1 MKFKSLITTTLALG
15 VIASTGANF
24 NTNEASAA
32 AKPLDKSSSTL
43 HHGHS
48 NIQIPY
54 TITVNGTSQNILSS
68 LTFNKNQNISYK
80 DIENKVKSVLYFNR
94 GISDID
100 LRLSKQAEYT
110 VHFKNGTKRVI
121 DLKSGIYT
129 ADLINTSD
137 IKAISV
143 NVDTKKQPKDKA
155 KANVQVPY
163 TITVNGT
170 SQNILSNLTFN
181 KNQNISYKDLEDK
194 VKSVLE
200 SNRGI
205 TDVDLRLSK
214 QAKYTVNFKNGTKKV
229 IDLKAGIYTANLINS
244 SDIKSININVDTKK
258 HIENKAKRNYQV
270 PYSINLNGTS
280 TNILSNLS
288 FSNKPWTNYKNLTS
302 QIKSV
307 LKHDRGISEQ
317 DLKYAKKAYYTVY
330 FKNGGKRIL
339 QLNSKN
345 YTANLVHVKDVK
357 RIEITVKTGTK
368 AKADRY
374 VPYTIAVNGTSTPIL
389 SDLKFTGDPRVGYK
403 DITKKV
409 KSVLKHDRGIGE
421 RELKYAKKA
430 TYTVHFKNGK
440 KKVINLNSKISQL
453 NLLYVQDIK
462 KIDIDVKTGSKA
474 KADSYVPYTIAVNG
488 TSTPILSKLKISN
501 KQLISY
507 KYLNDKVKS
516 VLKNERGISDLDLKF
531 AKQAKYTVYFKN
543 GKKQVVNLK
552 SDIFTPNLFSAKDI
566 LFSAKDIKKIDI
578 DVKTGSKAKA
588 DSYVPYTIAVNGTST
603 PILSKL
609 KISNKQLISYKY
621 LNDKVKSVLK
631 SERGISDLD
640 LKFAKQAK
648 YTVYFKNGKKQVV
661 NLKSD
666 IFTPNLFSAK
676 DIKKIDIDVK
686 QYTKSKKINKSNN
699 VKFPVTI
706 NKFENIVSNEFVFYN
721 ASKITINDLS
731 IKLKSA
737 IANDQGITKHDIE
750 LAERAVYKV
759 YFKNGSSKYV
769 DLKTEY
775 KDERV
780 FKATDIKKVDIELKF

>member
-129 ADLINTSD
+129 AGLINTSD

-181 KNQNISYKDLEDK
+181 KNQQISYKDLEDK

-345 YTANLVHVKDVK
+345 YTANLVHAKDVK

-368 AKADRY
+368 AKADR
-374 VPYTIAVNGTSTPIL
+374 
-389 SDLKFTGDPRVGYK
+389 
-403 DITKKV
+403 
-409 KSVLKHDRGIGE
+409 
-421 RELKYAKKA
+421 
-430 TYTVHFKNGK
+430 
-440 KKVINLNSKISQL
+440 
-453 NLLYVQDIK
+453 
-462 KIDIDVKTGSKA
+462 
-474 KADSYVPYTIAVNG
+474 YVPYTIAVNG

-516 VLKNERGISDLDLKF
+516 VLKSERGISDLDLKF

-552 SDIFTPNLFSAKDI
+552 SDIFTPN

-676 DIKKIDIDVK
+676 D
-686 QYTKSKKINKSNN
+686 
-699 VKFPVTI
+699 
-706 NKFENIVSNEFVFYN
+706 
-721 ASKITINDLS
+721 
-731 IKLKSA
+731 
-737 IANDQGITKHDIE
+737 
-750 LAERAVYKV
+750 
-759 YFKNGSSKYV
+759 
-769 DLKTEY
+769 
-775 KDERV
+775 
-780 FKATDIKKVDIELKF
+780 

>member
-181 KNQNISYKDLEDK
+181 KNQNISYKDLEGK

-229 IDLKAGIYTANLINS
+229 IDLKSGIYTANLINS

-345 YTANLVHVKDVK
+345 YTANLVHAKDVK
-357 RIEITVKTGTK
+357 RIEITVKTGSK
-368 AKADRY
+368 AKADSY

-389 SDLKFTGDPRVGYK
+389 SKLKISNKQLISYK
-403 DITKKV
+403 YLNDKV
-409 KSVLKHDRGIGE
+409 KSVLKNERGISDLD
-421 RELKYAKKA
+421 LKFAKQAK
-430 TYTVHFKNGK
+430 YTVYFKNGK
-440 KKVINLNSKISQL
+440 KQVVNLKSDIFTP
-453 NLLYVQDIK
+453 NLFSAKDIK

-566 LFSAKDIKKIDI
+566 
-578 DVKTGSKAKA
+578 
-588 DSYVPYTIAVNGTST
+588 
-603 PILSKL
+603 
-609 KISNKQLISYKY
+609 
-621 LNDKVKSVLK
+621 
-631 SERGISDLD
+631 
-640 LKFAKQAK
+640 
-648 YTVYFKNGKKQVV
+648 
-661 NLKSD
+661 
-666 IFTPNLFSAK
+666 
-676 DIKKIDIDVK
+676 KKIDIDVK
-686 QYTKSKKINKSNN
+686 QYTKSKKK
-699 VKFPVTI
+699 
-706 NKFENIVSNEFVFYN
+706 
-721 ASKITINDLS
+721 
-731 IKLKSA
+731 
-737 IANDQGITKHDIE
+737 
-750 LAERAVYKV
+750 
-759 YFKNGSSKYV
+759 
-769 DLKTEY
+769 
-775 KDERV
+775 
-780 FKATDIKKVDIELKF
+780 

>member
-181 KNQNISYKDLEDK
+181 KNQNISYKDLEGK

-229 IDLKAGIYTANLINS
+229 IDLKSGIYTANLINS

-345 YTANLVHVKDVK
+345 YTANLVHAKDVK

-368 AKADRY
+368 AKADR
-374 VPYTIAVNGTSTPIL
+374 
-389 SDLKFTGDPRVGYK
+389 
-403 DITKKV
+403 
-409 KSVLKHDRGIGE
+409 
-421 RELKYAKKA
+421 
-430 TYTVHFKNGK
+430 
-440 KKVINLNSKISQL
+440 
-453 NLLYVQDIK
+453 
-462 KIDIDVKTGSKA
+462 
-474 KADSYVPYTIAVNG
+474 YVPYTIAVNG

-516 VLKNERGISDLDLKF
+516 VLKSERDISDLDLKF

-552 SDIFTPNLFSAKDI
+552 SDIFTPN

-686 QYTKSKKINKSNN
+686 QYTKSKKNK
-699 VKFPVTI
+699 
-706 NKFENIVSNEFVFYN
+706 
-721 ASKITINDLS
+721 
-731 IKLKSA
+731 
-737 IANDQGITKHDIE
+737 
-750 LAERAVYKV
+750 
-759 YFKNGSSKYV
+759 
-769 DLKTEY
+769 
-775 KDERV
+775 
-780 FKATDIKKVDIELKF
+780 

>member
-15 VIASTGANF
+15 VLASTGANF
-24 NTNEASAA
+24 NNNEASAA
-32 AKPLDKSSSTL
+32 AKPLDKSSSSL
-43 HHGHS
+43 HHGYSKVHV
-48 NIQIPY
+48 PY
-54 TITVNGTSQNILSS
+54 AITVNGTSQNILSS

-80 DIENKVKSVLYFNR
+80 DLEDRVKSVLKSDR

-100 LRLSKQAEYT
+100 LRLSKQAKYT
-110 VHFKNGTKRVI
+110 VYFKNGTKKVI
-121 DLKSGIYT
+121 DLKAGIYT
-129 ADLINTSD
+129 ADLINTSE
-137 IKAISV
+137 IKAINI
-143 NVDTKKQPKDKA
+143 NVDTKKQVEDKKKDKA
-155 KANVQVPY
+155 NYQVPY

-229 IDLKAGIYTANLINS
+229 IDLKSGIYTANLINS

-345 YTANLVHVKDVK
+345 YTANLVHAKDVK
-357 RIEITVKTGTK
+357 RIEITVKTGT
-368 AKADRY
+368 
-374 VPYTIAVNGTSTPIL
+374 
-389 SDLKFTGDPRVGYK
+389 
-403 DITKKV
+403 
-409 KSVLKHDRGIGE
+409 
-421 RELKYAKKA
+421 
-430 TYTVHFKNGK
+430 
-440 KKVINLNSKISQL
+440 
-453 NLLYVQDIK
+453 
-462 KIDIDVKTGSKA
+462 KA

-516 VLKNERGISDLDLKF
+516 VLKI
-531 AKQAKYTVYFKN
+531 
-543 GKKQVVNLK
+543 
-552 SDIFTPNLFSAKDI
+552 
-566 LFSAKDIKKIDI
+566 
-578 DVKTGSKAKA
+578 
-588 DSYVPYTIAVNGTST
+588 
-603 PILSKL
+603 
-609 KISNKQLISYKY
+609 
-621 LNDKVKSVLK
+621 
-631 SERGISDLD
+631 ERGISDLD

-737 IANDQGITKHDIE
+737 MANDQGITKHDIG

>member
-15 VIASTGANF
+15 VLASTGANF

-48 NIQIPY
+48 KIQVPY

-68 LTFNKNQNISYK
+68 LTFNKNQQISYK
-80 DIENKVKSVLYFNR
+80 DLENKVKSVLYFNR

-110 VHFKNGTKRVI
+110 VHFKNGTKKVV

-170 SQNILSNLTFN
+170 SQNILSSLTFN
-181 KNQNISYKDLEDK
+181 KNQNVSYKDLEDK

-214 QAKYTVNFKNGTKKV
+214 QAKFTVNFKNGTKKV

-330 FKNGGKRIL
+330 FKNGGKRVVHF
-339 QLNSKN
+339 NSKT
-345 YTANLVHVKDVK
+345 YSANLVHAKDVK
-357 RIEITVKTGTK
+357 KIEVTVKTASK
-368 AKADRY
+368 AKAERY
-374 VPYTIAVNGTSTPIL
+374 VPYSIAVNGTSTPNL

-488 TSTPILSKLKISN
+488 TSTHILSKLKISN
-501 KQLISY
+501 KQLIGY
-507 KYLNDKVKS
+507 QDLNEKVKS
-516 VLKNERGISDLDLKF
+516 VLKHDRGINDIELKF
-531 AKQAKYTVYFKN
+531 AKQAKYTIHLKN
-543 GKKQVVNLK
+543 GKTQVVDLK
-552 SDIFTPNLFSAKDI
+552 SDIFT
-566 LFSAKDIKKIDI
+566 
-578 DVKTGSKAKA
+578 
-588 DSYVPYTIAVNGTST
+588 
-603 PILSKL
+603 
-609 KISNKQLISYKY
+609 
-621 LNDKVKSVLK
+621 
-631 SERGISDLD
+631 R
-640 LKFAKQAK
+640 
-648 YTVYFKNGKKQVV
+648 
-661 NLKSD
+661 
-666 IFTPNLFSAK
+666 NLFSAK

-686 QYTKSKKINKSNN
+686 QHTKSKK
-699 VKFPVTI
+699 
-706 NKFENIVSNEFVFYN
+706 
-721 ASKITINDLS
+721 
-731 IKLKSA
+731 
-737 IANDQGITKHDIE
+737 
-750 LAERAVYKV
+750 
-759 YFKNGSSKYV
+759 
-769 DLKTEY
+769 
-775 KDERV
+775 
-780 FKATDIKKVDIELKF
+780 

>member
-15 VIASTGANF
+15 VLASTGANF
-24 NTNEASAA
+24 NNNEASAA
-32 AKPLDKSSSTL
+32 AKPLDKSSSSL
-43 HHGHS
+43 HHGYSKVHV
-48 NIQIPY
+48 PY
-54 TITVNGTSQNILSS
+54 AITVNGTSQNILSS

-80 DIENKVKSVLYFNR
+80 DLEDRVKSVLKSDR

-100 LRLSKQAEYT
+100 LRLSKQAKYT
-110 VHFKNGTKRVI
+110 VYFKNGTKKVI
-121 DLKSGIYT
+121 DLKAGIYT
-129 ADLINTSD
+129 ADLINTSE
-137 IKAISV
+137 IKAINI
-143 NVDTKKQPKDKA
+143 NVDTKKQVEDKKKDKA
-155 KANVQVPY
+155 NYQVPY

-214 QAKYTVNFKNGTKKV
+214 QAKYTANFKNGTKKV
-229 IDLKAGIYTANLINS
+229 IDLKSGIYTANLINS

-345 YTANLVHVKDVK
+345 YTANLVHAKDVK

-403 DITKKV
+403 DISKKV

-430 TYTVHFKNGK
+430 TYTVHFKNGT
-440 KKVINLNSKISQL
+440 KKVININSNISQL

-462 KIDIDVKTGSKA
+462 KIDIDVKTG
-474 KADSYVPYTIAVNG
+474 T
-488 TSTPILSKLKISN
+488 
-501 KQLISY
+501 
-507 KYLNDKVKS
+507 
-516 VLKNERGISDLDLKF
+516 
-531 AKQAKYTVYFKN
+531 
-543 GKKQVVNLK
+543 
-552 SDIFTPNLFSAKDI
+552 
-566 LFSAKDIKKIDI
+566 
-578 DVKTGSKAKA
+578 KAKA

-686 QYTKSKKINKSNN
+686 QYTKSKKNK
-699 VKFPVTI
+699 
-706 NKFENIVSNEFVFYN
+706 
-721 ASKITINDLS
+721 
-731 IKLKSA
+731 
-737 IANDQGITKHDIE
+737 
-750 LAERAVYKV
+750 
-759 YFKNGSSKYV
+759 
-769 DLKTEY
+769 
-775 KDERV
+775 
-780 FKATDIKKVDIELKF
+780 

>member
-32 AKPLDKSSSTL
+32 VKPLDKSSSTL

-181 KNQNISYKDLEDK
+181 KNQQISYKDLEDK

-345 YTANLVHVKDVK
+345 YTANLVHAKDVK

-368 AKADRY
+368 AKADR
-374 VPYTIAVNGTSTPIL
+374 
-389 SDLKFTGDPRVGYK
+389 
-403 DITKKV
+403 
-409 KSVLKHDRGIGE
+409 
-421 RELKYAKKA
+421 
-430 TYTVHFKNGK
+430 
-440 KKVINLNSKISQL
+440 
-453 NLLYVQDIK
+453 
-462 KIDIDVKTGSKA
+462 
-474 KADSYVPYTIAVNG
+474 YVPYTIAVNG

-516 VLKNERGISDLDLKF
+516 VLKSERGISDLDLKF

-552 SDIFTPNLFSAKDI
+552 SDIFTPN

-666 IFTPNLFSAK
+666 IFTPNLFSTK

-686 QYTKSKKINKSNN
+686 QYTKSKKK
-699 VKFPVTI
+699 
-706 NKFENIVSNEFVFYN
+706 
-721 ASKITINDLS
+721 
-731 IKLKSA
+731 
-737 IANDQGITKHDIE
+737 
-750 LAERAVYKV
+750 
-759 YFKNGSSKYV
+759 
-769 DLKTEY
+769 
-775 KDERV
+775 
-780 FKATDIKKVDIELKF
+780 

>member
-181 KNQNISYKDLEDK
+181 KNQNISYKDLEGK

-229 IDLKAGIYTANLINS
+229 IDLKSGIYTANLINS

-345 YTANLVHVKDVK
+345 YTANLVHAKDVK

-368 AKADRY
+368 AKADR
-374 VPYTIAVNGTSTPIL
+374 
-389 SDLKFTGDPRVGYK
+389 
-403 DITKKV
+403 
-409 KSVLKHDRGIGE
+409 
-421 RELKYAKKA
+421 
-430 TYTVHFKNGK
+430 
-440 KKVINLNSKISQL
+440 
-453 NLLYVQDIK
+453 
-462 KIDIDVKTGSKA
+462 
-474 KADSYVPYTIAVNG
+474 YVPYTIAVNG

-516 VLKNERGISDLDLKF
+516 VLKSERDISDLDLKF

-566 LFSAKDIKKIDI
+566 KKIVI

-686 QYTKSKKINKSNN
+686 QYTKSKKNK
-699 VKFPVTI
+699 
-706 NKFENIVSNEFVFYN
+706 
-721 ASKITINDLS
+721 
-731 IKLKSA
+731 
-737 IANDQGITKHDIE
+737 
-750 LAERAVYKV
+750 
-759 YFKNGSSKYV
+759 
-769 DLKTEY
+769 
-775 KDERV
+775 
-780 FKATDIKKVDIELKF
+780 

>member
-15 VIASTGANF
+15 VLASTGANF
-24 NTNEASAA
+24 NNNEASAA
-32 AKPLDKSSSTL
+32 AKPLDKSSSSL
-43 HHGHS
+43 HHGYSKVHV
-48 NIQIPY
+48 PY
-54 TITVNGTSQNILSS
+54 AITVNGTSQNILSS

-80 DIENKVKSVLYFNR
+80 DLEDRVKSVLKSDR

-100 LRLSKQAEYT
+100 LRLSKQAKYT
-110 VHFKNGTKRVI
+110 VYFKNGTKKVI
-121 DLKSGIYT
+121 DLKAGIYT
-129 ADLINTSD
+129 ADLINTSE
-137 IKAISV
+137 IKAINI
-143 NVDTKKQPKDKA
+143 NVDTKKQVEDKKKDKA
-155 KANVQVPY
+155 NYQVPY

-229 IDLKAGIYTANLINS
+229 IDLKSGIYTANLINS

-258 HIENKAKRNYQV
+258 HIENKSKRNYQV

-345 YTANLVHVKDVK
+345 YTANLVHAKDVK

-403 DITKKV
+403 DISKKV

-430 TYTVHFKNGK
+430 TYTVHFKNGT
-440 KKVINLNSKISQL
+440 KKVININSNISQL

-462 KIDIDVKTGSKA
+462 KIDIDVKTG
-474 KADSYVPYTIAVNG
+474 T
-488 TSTPILSKLKISN
+488 
-501 KQLISY
+501 
-507 KYLNDKVKS
+507 
-516 VLKNERGISDLDLKF
+516 
-531 AKQAKYTVYFKN
+531 
-543 GKKQVVNLK
+543 
-552 SDIFTPNLFSAKDI
+552 
-566 LFSAKDIKKIDI
+566 
-578 DVKTGSKAKA
+578 KAKA

-686 QYTKSKKINKSNN
+686 QYTKSKKNK
-699 VKFPVTI
+699 
-706 NKFENIVSNEFVFYN
+706 
-721 ASKITINDLS
+721 
-731 IKLKSA
+731 
-737 IANDQGITKHDIE
+737 
-750 LAERAVYKV
+750 
-759 YFKNGSSKYV
+759 
-769 DLKTEY
+769 
-775 KDERV
+775 
-780 FKATDIKKVDIELKF
+780 

>member
-15 VIASTGANF
+15 VLASTGANF
-24 NTNEASAA
+24 NNNEASAA
-32 AKPLDKSSSTL
+32 AKPLDKSSSSL
-43 HHGHS
+43 HHGYSKVHV
-48 NIQIPY
+48 PY
-54 TITVNGTSQNILSS
+54 AITVNGTSQNILSS

-80 DIENKVKSVLYFNR
+80 DLEDRVKSVLKSDR

-100 LRLSKQAEYT
+100 LRLSKQAKYT
-110 VHFKNGTKRVI
+110 VYFKNGTKKVI
-121 DLKSGIYT
+121 DLKAGIYT
-129 ADLINTSD
+129 ADLINTSE
-137 IKAISV
+137 IKAINI
-143 NVDTKKQPKDKA
+143 NVDTKKQVEDKDKA
-155 KANVQVPY
+155 NYQVPY

-229 IDLKAGIYTANLINS
+229 IDLKSGIYTANLINS

-345 YTANLVHVKDVK
+345 YTANLVHAKDVK

-403 DITKKV
+403 DISKKV

-430 TYTVHFKNGK
+430 TYTVHFKNGT
-440 KKVINLNSKISQL
+440 KKVININSNISQL

-462 KIDIDVKTGSKA
+462 KIDIDVKTGTKA

-516 VLKNERGISDLDLKF
+516 VLKSERGISDLDLKF

-566 LFSAKDIKKIDI
+566 KKIDI
-578 DVKTGSKAKA
+578 DVKTGTKAKA

-686 QYTKSKKINKSNN
+686 QYTKSKKNK
-699 VKFPVTI
+699 
-706 NKFENIVSNEFVFYN
+706 
-721 ASKITINDLS
+721 
-731 IKLKSA
+731 
-737 IANDQGITKHDIE
+737 
-750 LAERAVYKV
+750 
-759 YFKNGSSKYV
+759 
-769 DLKTEY
+769 
-775 KDERV
+775 
-780 FKATDIKKVDIELKF
+780 

>member
-181 KNQNISYKDLEDK
+181 KNQNISYKDLEGK

-229 IDLKAGIYTANLINS
+229 IDLKSGIYTANLINS

-345 YTANLVHVKDVK
+345 YTANLVHAKDVK

-368 AKADRY
+368 AKADR
-374 VPYTIAVNGTSTPIL
+374 
-389 SDLKFTGDPRVGYK
+389 
-403 DITKKV
+403 
-409 KSVLKHDRGIGE
+409 
-421 RELKYAKKA
+421 
-430 TYTVHFKNGK
+430 
-440 KKVINLNSKISQL
+440 
-453 NLLYVQDIK
+453 
-462 KIDIDVKTGSKA
+462 
-474 KADSYVPYTIAVNG
+474 
-488 TSTPILSKLKISN
+488 
-501 KQLISY
+501 
-507 KYLNDKVKS
+507 
-516 VLKNERGISDLDLKF
+516 
-531 AKQAKYTVYFKN
+531 
-543 GKKQVVNLK
+543 
-552 SDIFTPNLFSAKDI
+552 
-566 LFSAKDIKKIDI
+566 
-578 DVKTGSKAKA
+578 
-588 DSYVPYTIAVNGTST
+588 YVPYTIAVNGTST

-686 QYTKSKKINKSNN
+686 TGSKAKADSYVPYTIAVNGTSTPILSKLKISNKQLISYKYLNDKVKSVLKSERGISDLDLKFAKQAKYTVYFKNGKKQVMNLKSDIFTPNLFSAKDIKKIDIDVKQYTKSKKNK
-699 VKFPVTI
+699 
-706 NKFENIVSNEFVFYN
+706 
-721 ASKITINDLS
+721 
-731 IKLKSA
+731 
-737 IANDQGITKHDIE
+737 
-750 LAERAVYKV
+750 
-759 YFKNGSSKYV
+759 
-769 DLKTEY
+769 
-775 KDERV
+775 
-780 FKATDIKKVDIELKF
+780 

>member
-181 KNQNISYKDLEDK
+181 KNQNISYKDLEGK

-229 IDLKAGIYTANLINS
+229 IDLKSGIYTANLINS

-339 QLNSKN
+339 QLKSKN
-345 YTANLVHVKDVK
+345 YTANLVHAKDVK

-368 AKADRY
+368 AKADR
-374 VPYTIAVNGTSTPIL
+374 
-389 SDLKFTGDPRVGYK
+389 
-403 DITKKV
+403 
-409 KSVLKHDRGIGE
+409 
-421 RELKYAKKA
+421 
-430 TYTVHFKNGK
+430 
-440 KKVINLNSKISQL
+440 
-453 NLLYVQDIK
+453 
-462 KIDIDVKTGSKA
+462 
-474 KADSYVPYTIAVNG
+474 YVPYTIAVNG

-516 VLKNERGISDLDLKF
+516 VLKSERGISDLDLKF

-552 SDIFTPNLFSAKDI
+552 SDIFTPN

-686 QYTKSKKINKSNN
+686 QYTKSKKK
-699 VKFPVTI
+699 
-706 NKFENIVSNEFVFYN
+706 
-721 ASKITINDLS
+721 
-731 IKLKSA
+731 
-737 IANDQGITKHDIE
+737 
-750 LAERAVYKV
+750 
-759 YFKNGSSKYV
+759 
-769 DLKTEY
+769 
-775 KDERV
+775 
-780 FKATDIKKVDIELKF
+780 

>member
-15 VIASTGANF
+15 VLASTGANF
-24 NTNEASAA
+24 NNNEASAA
-32 AKPLDKSSSTL
+32 AKPLDKSSSSL
-43 HHGHS
+43 HHGYSKVHV
-48 NIQIPY
+48 PY
-54 TITVNGTSQNILSS
+54 AITVNGTSQNILSS

-80 DIENKVKSVLYFNR
+80 DLEDRVKSVLKSDR

-100 LRLSKQAEYT
+100 LRLSKQAKYT
-110 VHFKNGTKRVI
+110 VYFKNGTKKVI
-121 DLKSGIYT
+121 DLKAGIYT
-129 ADLINTSD
+129 ADLINTSE
-137 IKAISV
+137 IKAINI
-143 NVDTKKQPKDKA
+143 NVDTKKQVEDKKKDKA
-155 KANVQVPY
+155 NYQVPY

-229 IDLKAGIYTANLINS
+229 IDLKSGIYTANLINS

-345 YTANLVHVKDVK
+345 YTANLVHAKDVK

-403 DITKKV
+403 DISKKV

-430 TYTVHFKNGK
+430 TYTVHFKNGT
-440 KKVINLNSKISQL
+440 KKVININSNISQL

-462 KIDIDVKTGSKA
+462 KIDIDVKTG
-474 KADSYVPYTIAVNG
+474 T
-488 TSTPILSKLKISN
+488 
-501 KQLISY
+501 
-507 KYLNDKVKS
+507 
-516 VLKNERGISDLDLKF
+516 
-531 AKQAKYTVYFKN
+531 
-543 GKKQVVNLK
+543 
-552 SDIFTPNLFSAKDI
+552 
-566 LFSAKDIKKIDI
+566 
-578 DVKTGSKAKA
+578 KAKA

-737 IANDQGITKHDIE
+737 MANDQGITKHDIG

-769 DLKTEY
+769 DLKT
-775 KDERV
+775 
-780 FKATDIKKVDIELKF
+780 

>member
-15 VIASTGANF
+15 VLASTGANF
-24 NTNEASAA
+24 NNNEASAA
-32 AKPLDKSSSTL
+32 AKPLDKSSSSL
-43 HHGHS
+43 HHGYSKVHV
-48 NIQIPY
+48 PY
-54 TITVNGTSQNILSS
+54 AITVNGTSQNILSS

-80 DIENKVKSVLYFNR
+80 DLEDRVKSVLKSDR

-100 LRLSKQAEYT
+100 LRLSKQAKYT
-110 VHFKNGTKRVI
+110 VYFKNGTKKVI
-121 DLKSGIYT
+121 DLKAGIYT
-129 ADLINTSD
+129 ADLINTSE
-137 IKAISV
+137 IKAINI
-143 NVDTKKQPKDKA
+143 NVDTKKQVEDKKKDKA
-155 KANVQVPY
+155 NSQVPY

-229 IDLKAGIYTANLINS
+229 IDLKSGIYTANLINS

-345 YTANLVHVKDVK
+345 YTANLVHAKDVK

-403 DITKKV
+403 DISKKV

-430 TYTVHFKNGK
+430 TYTVHFKNGT
-440 KKVINLNSKISQL
+440 KKVININSNISQL

-462 KIDIDVKTGSKA
+462 KIDIDVKTG
-474 KADSYVPYTIAVNG
+474 T
-488 TSTPILSKLKISN
+488 
-501 KQLISY
+501 
-507 KYLNDKVKS
+507 
-516 VLKNERGISDLDLKF
+516 
-531 AKQAKYTVYFKN
+531 
-543 GKKQVVNLK
+543 
-552 SDIFTPNLFSAKDI
+552 
-566 LFSAKDIKKIDI
+566 
-578 DVKTGSKAKA
+578 KAKA

-686 QYTKSKKINKSNN
+686 QYTKSKKNK
-699 VKFPVTI
+699 
-706 NKFENIVSNEFVFYN
+706 
-721 ASKITINDLS
+721 
-731 IKLKSA
+731 
-737 IANDQGITKHDIE
+737 
-750 LAERAVYKV
+750 
-759 YFKNGSSKYV
+759 
-769 DLKTEY
+769 
-775 KDERV
+775 
-780 FKATDIKKVDIELKF
+780 

>member
-15 VIASTGANF
+15 VLASTGANF

-48 NIQIPY
+48 KIQVPY

-68 LTFNKNQNISYK
+68 LTFNKNQQISYK
-80 DIENKVKSVLYFNR
+80 DLENKVKSVLYFNR

-110 VHFKNGTKRVI
+110 VHFKNGTKKVV

-170 SQNILSNLTFN
+170 SQNILSSLTFN
-181 KNQNISYKDLEDK
+181 KNQNVSYKDLEDK

-214 QAKYTVNFKNGTKKV
+214 QAKFTVNFKNGTKKV

-330 FKNGGKRIL
+330 FKNGGKRVVHF
-339 QLNSKN
+339 NSKT
-345 YTANLVHVKDVK
+345 YSANLVHAKDVK
-357 RIEITVKTGTK
+357 KIEVT
-368 AKADRY
+368 
-374 VPYTIAVNGTSTPIL
+374 
-389 SDLKFTGDPRVGYK
+389 
-403 DITKKV
+403 
-409 KSVLKHDRGIGE
+409 
-421 RELKYAKKA
+421 
-430 TYTVHFKNGK
+430 
-440 KKVINLNSKISQL
+440 
-453 NLLYVQDIK
+453 
-462 KIDIDVKTGSKA
+462 VKTGSKA

-488 TSTPILSKLKISN
+488 TSTHILSKLKISN
-501 KQLISY
+501 KQLIGY
-507 KYLNDKVKS
+507 QDLNEKVKS
-516 VLKNERGISDLDLKF
+516 VLKHDRGINDIELKF
-531 AKQAKYTVYFKN
+531 AKQAKYTIHFKN
-543 GKKQVVNLK
+543 GKTQVVDLK
-552 SDIFTPNLFSAKDI
+552 SDIFT
-566 LFSAKDIKKIDI
+566 
-578 DVKTGSKAKA
+578 
-588 DSYVPYTIAVNGTST
+588 
-603 PILSKL
+603 
-609 KISNKQLISYKY
+609 
-621 LNDKVKSVLK
+621 
-631 SERGISDLD
+631 R
-640 LKFAKQAK
+640 
-648 YTVYFKNGKKQVV
+648 
-661 NLKSD
+661 
-666 IFTPNLFSAK
+666 NLFSAK

-686 QYTKSKKINKSNN
+686 QHTKSKKINKSNN

-731 IKLKSA
+731 TKLKSA
-737 IANDQGITKHDIE
+737 MANDQGITKHDIG

-775 KDERV
+775 KDRKV

>member
-15 VIASTGANF
+15 VLASTGANF
-24 NTNEASAA
+24 NNNEASAA
-32 AKPLDKSSSTL
+32 AKPLDKSSSSL
-43 HHGHS
+43 HHGYSKVHV
-48 NIQIPY
+48 PY
-54 TITVNGTSQNILSS
+54 AITVNGTSQNILSS

-80 DIENKVKSVLYFNR
+80 DLEDRVKSVLKSDR

-100 LRLSKQAEYT
+100 LRLSKQAKYT
-110 VHFKNGTKRVI
+110 VYFKNGTKKVI
-121 DLKSGIYT
+121 DLKAGIYT
-129 ADLINTSD
+129 ADLINTSE
-137 IKAISV
+137 IKAINI
-143 NVDTKKQPKDKA
+143 NVDTKKQVEDKKKDKA
-155 KANVQVPY
+155 NYQVPY

-229 IDLKAGIYTANLINS
+229 IDLKSGIYTANLINS
-244 SDIKSININVDTKK
+244 SDIESININVDTKK

-345 YTANLVHVKDVK
+345 YTANLVHAKDVK

-374 VPYTIAVNGTSTPIL
+374 VAYTIAVNGTSTPIL

-403 DITKKV
+403 DISKKV

-430 TYTVHFKNGK
+430 TYTVHFKNGT
-440 KKVINLNSKISQL
+440 KKVININSNISQL

-462 KIDIDVKTGSKA
+462 KIDIDVKTG
-474 KADSYVPYTIAVNG
+474 T
-488 TSTPILSKLKISN
+488 
-501 KQLISY
+501 
-507 KYLNDKVKS
+507 
-516 VLKNERGISDLDLKF
+516 
-531 AKQAKYTVYFKN
+531 
-543 GKKQVVNLK
+543 
-552 SDIFTPNLFSAKDI
+552 
-566 LFSAKDIKKIDI
+566 
-578 DVKTGSKAKA
+578 KAKA

-737 IANDQGITKHDIE
+737 MANDQGITKHDIG

>member
-15 VIASTGANF
+15 VLASTGANF
-24 NTNEASAA
+24 NNNEASAA
-32 AKPLDKSSSTL
+32 AKPLDKSSSSL
-43 HHGHS
+43 HHGYSKVHVS
-48 NIQIPY
+48 Y
-54 TITVNGTSQNILSS
+54 AITVNGTSQNILSS

-80 DIENKVKSVLYFNR
+80 DLEDRVKSVLKSDR

-100 LRLSKQAEYT
+100 LRLSKQAKYT
-110 VHFKNGTKRVI
+110 VYFKNGTKKVI
-121 DLKSGIYT
+121 DLKAGIYT
-129 ADLINTSD
+129 ADLINTSE
-137 IKAISV
+137 IKAINI
-143 NVDTKKQPKDKA
+143 NVDTKKQVEDKKKDKA
-155 KANVQVPY
+155 NYQVPY

-229 IDLKAGIYTANLINS
+229 IDLKSGIYTANLINS

-345 YTANLVHVKDVK
+345 YTANLVHAKDVK

-403 DITKKV
+403 DISKKV

-430 TYTVHFKNGK
+430 TYTVHFKNGT
-440 KKVINLNSKISQL
+440 KKVININSNISQL

-462 KIDIDVKTGSKA
+462 KIDIDVKTG
-474 KADSYVPYTIAVNG
+474 T
-488 TSTPILSKLKISN
+488 
-501 KQLISY
+501 
-507 KYLNDKVKS
+507 
-516 VLKNERGISDLDLKF
+516 
-531 AKQAKYTVYFKN
+531 
-543 GKKQVVNLK
+543 
-552 SDIFTPNLFSAKDI
+552 
-566 LFSAKDIKKIDI
+566 
-578 DVKTGSKAKA
+578 KAKA

-686 QYTKSKKINKSNN
+686 QYTKSKKNK
-699 VKFPVTI
+699 
-706 NKFENIVSNEFVFYN
+706 
-721 ASKITINDLS
+721 
-731 IKLKSA
+731 
-737 IANDQGITKHDIE
+737 
-750 LAERAVYKV
+750 
-759 YFKNGSSKYV
+759 
-769 DLKTEY
+769 
-775 KDERV
+775 
-780 FKATDIKKVDIELKF
+780 

>member
-15 VIASTGANF
+15 VLASTGANF
-24 NTNEASAA
+24 NNNEASAA
-32 AKPLDKSSSTL
+32 AKPLDKSSSSL
-43 HHGHS
+43 HHGYSKVHV
-48 NIQIPY
+48 PY
-54 TITVNGTSQNILSS
+54 AITVNGTSQNILSS

-80 DIENKVKSVLYFNR
+80 DLEDRVKSVLKSDR

-100 LRLSKQAEYT
+100 LRLSKQAKYT
-110 VHFKNGTKRVI
+110 VYFKNGTKKVI
-121 DLKSGIYT
+121 DLKAGIYT
-129 ADLINTSD
+129 ADLINTSE
-137 IKAISV
+137 IKAINI
-143 NVDTKKQPKDKA
+143 NVDTKKQVEDKKKDKA
-155 KANVQVPY
+155 NYQVPY

-229 IDLKAGIYTANLINS
+229 IDLKSGIYTANLINS

-339 QLNSKN
+339 QLNSKK
-345 YTANLVHVKDVK
+345 YTANLVHAKDVK

-403 DITKKV
+403 DISKKV

-430 TYTVHFKNGK
+430 TYTVHFKNGT
-440 KKVINLNSKISQL
+440 KKVININSNISQL

-462 KIDIDVKTGSKA
+462 KIDIDVKTG
-474 KADSYVPYTIAVNG
+474 T
-488 TSTPILSKLKISN
+488 
-501 KQLISY
+501 
-507 KYLNDKVKS
+507 
-516 VLKNERGISDLDLKF
+516 
-531 AKQAKYTVYFKN
+531 
-543 GKKQVVNLK
+543 
-552 SDIFTPNLFSAKDI
+552 
-566 LFSAKDIKKIDI
+566 
-578 DVKTGSKAKA
+578 KAKA

-686 QYTKSKKINKSNN
+686 QYTKSKKNK
-699 VKFPVTI
+699 
-706 NKFENIVSNEFVFYN
+706 
-721 ASKITINDLS
+721 
-731 IKLKSA
+731 
-737 IANDQGITKHDIE
+737 
-750 LAERAVYKV
+750 
-759 YFKNGSSKYV
+759 
-769 DLKTEY
+769 
-775 KDERV
+775 
-780 FKATDIKKVDIELKF
+780 

>member
-181 KNQNISYKDLEDK
+181 KNQNISYKDLEGK

-229 IDLKAGIYTANLINS
+229 IDLKSGIYTANLINS

-345 YTANLVHVKDVK
+345 YTANLVHAKDVK
-357 RIEITVKTGTK
+357 RIEINVKTGTK
-368 AKADRY
+368 AKADR
-374 VPYTIAVNGTSTPIL
+374 
-389 SDLKFTGDPRVGYK
+389 
-403 DITKKV
+403 
-409 KSVLKHDRGIGE
+409 
-421 RELKYAKKA
+421 
-430 TYTVHFKNGK
+430 
-440 KKVINLNSKISQL
+440 
-453 NLLYVQDIK
+453 
-462 KIDIDVKTGSKA
+462 
-474 KADSYVPYTIAVNG
+474 YVPYTIAVNG

-516 VLKNERGISDLDLKF
+516 VLKSERDISDLDLKF

-552 SDIFTPNLFSAKDI
+552 SDIFTPN

-631 SERGISDLD
+631 SERDISDLD

-686 QYTKSKKINKSNN
+686 QYTKSKKNK
-699 VKFPVTI
+699 
-706 NKFENIVSNEFVFYN
+706 
-721 ASKITINDLS
+721 
-731 IKLKSA
+731 
-737 IANDQGITKHDIE
+737 
-750 LAERAVYKV
+750 
-759 YFKNGSSKYV
+759 
-769 DLKTEY
+769 
-775 KDERV
+775 
-780 FKATDIKKVDIELKF
+780 

>member
-48 NIQIPY
+48 KIQIPY

-181 KNQNISYKDLEDK
+181 KNQNISYKDLEGK

-229 IDLKAGIYTANLINS
+229 IDLKSGIYTANLINS

-345 YTANLVHVKDVK
+345 YTANLVHAKDVK

-368 AKADRY
+368 AKADR
-374 VPYTIAVNGTSTPIL
+374 
-389 SDLKFTGDPRVGYK
+389 
-403 DITKKV
+403 
-409 KSVLKHDRGIGE
+409 
-421 RELKYAKKA
+421 
-430 TYTVHFKNGK
+430 
-440 KKVINLNSKISQL
+440 
-453 NLLYVQDIK
+453 
-462 KIDIDVKTGSKA
+462 
-474 KADSYVPYTIAVNG
+474 YVPYTIAVNG

-516 VLKNERGISDLDLKF
+516 VLKSERGISDLDLKF

-552 SDIFTPNLFSAKDI
+552 PDIFTPN

-686 QYTKSKKINKSNN
+686 QYTKSKKK
-699 VKFPVTI
+699 
-706 NKFENIVSNEFVFYN
+706 
-721 ASKITINDLS
+721 
-731 IKLKSA
+731 
-737 IANDQGITKHDIE
+737 
-750 LAERAVYKV
+750 
-759 YFKNGSSKYV
+759 
-769 DLKTEY
+769 
-775 KDERV
+775 
-780 FKATDIKKVDIELKF
+780 

>member
-15 VIASTGANF
+15 VLASTGANF
-24 NTNEASAA
+24 NNNEASAA
-32 AKPLDKSSSTL
+32 AKPLDKSSSSL
-43 HHGHS
+43 HHGYSKVHV
-48 NIQIPY
+48 PY
-54 TITVNGTSQNILSS
+54 AITVNGTSQNILSS

-80 DIENKVKSVLYFNR
+80 DLEDRVKSVLKSDR

-100 LRLSKQAEYT
+100 LRLSKQAKYT
-110 VHFKNGTKRVI
+110 VYFKNGTKKVI
-121 DLKSGIYT
+121 DLKAGIYT
-129 ADLINTSD
+129 ADLINTSE
-137 IKAISV
+137 IKAINI
-143 NVDTKKQPKDKA
+143 NVDTKKQVEDKKKDKA
-155 KANVQVPY
+155 NYQVPY

-229 IDLKAGIYTANLINS
+229 IDLKSGIYTANLINS

-345 YTANLVHVKDVK
+345 YTANLVHAKDVK

-403 DITKKV
+403 DISKKV

-430 TYTVHFKNGK
+430 TYTVHFKNGT
-440 KKVINLNSKISQL
+440 KKVININSNISQL

-462 KIDIDVKTGSKA
+462 KIDIDVKTG
-474 KADSYVPYTIAVNG
+474 T
-488 TSTPILSKLKISN
+488 
-501 KQLISY
+501 
-507 KYLNDKVKS
+507 
-516 VLKNERGISDLDLKF
+516 
-531 AKQAKYTVYFKN
+531 
-543 GKKQVVNLK
+543 
-552 SDIFTPNLFSAKDI
+552 
-566 LFSAKDIKKIDI
+566 
-578 DVKTGSKAKA
+578 KAKA

-686 QYTKSKKINKSNN
+686 QYTKSKKNK
-699 VKFPVTI
+699 
-706 NKFENIVSNEFVFYN
+706 
-721 ASKITINDLS
+721 
-731 IKLKSA
+731 
-737 IANDQGITKHDIE
+737 
-750 LAERAVYKV
+750 
-759 YFKNGSSKYV
+759 
-769 DLKTEY
+769 
-775 KDERV
+775 
-780 FKATDIKKVDIELKF
+780 

>member
-48 NIQIPY
+48 KIQIPY

-129 ADLINTSD
+129 ADIINTSD

-181 KNQNISYKDLEDK
+181 KNQNISYKDLEGK

-229 IDLKAGIYTANLINS
+229 IDLKSGIYTANLINS

-345 YTANLVHVKDVK
+345 YTANLVHAKDVK

-368 AKADRY
+368 AKADR
-374 VPYTIAVNGTSTPIL
+374 
-389 SDLKFTGDPRVGYK
+389 
-403 DITKKV
+403 
-409 KSVLKHDRGIGE
+409 
-421 RELKYAKKA
+421 
-430 TYTVHFKNGK
+430 
-440 KKVINLNSKISQL
+440 
-453 NLLYVQDIK
+453 
-462 KIDIDVKTGSKA
+462 
-474 KADSYVPYTIAVNG
+474 YVPYTIAVNG

-516 VLKNERGISDLDLKF
+516 VLKSERGISDLDLKF

-552 SDIFTPNLFSAKDI
+552 SDIFTPN

-686 QYTKSKKINKSNN
+686 QYTKSKKK
-699 VKFPVTI
+699 
-706 NKFENIVSNEFVFYN
+706 
-721 ASKITINDLS
+721 
-731 IKLKSA
+731 
-737 IANDQGITKHDIE
+737 
-750 LAERAVYKV
+750 
-759 YFKNGSSKYV
+759 
-769 DLKTEY
+769 
-775 KDERV
+775 
-780 FKATDIKKVDIELKF
+780 

>member
-15 VIASTGANF
+15 VLASTGANF
-24 NTNEASAA
+24 NNNEASAA
-32 AKPLDKSSSTL
+32 AKPLDKSSSSL
-43 HHGHS
+43 HHGYSKVHV
-48 NIQIPY
+48 PY
-54 TITVNGTSQNILSS
+54 AITVNGTSQNILSS

-80 DIENKVKSVLYFNR
+80 DLEDRVKSVLKSDR

-100 LRLSKQAEYT
+100 LRLSKQAKYT
-110 VHFKNGTKRVI
+110 VYFKNGTKKVI
-121 DLKSGIYT
+121 DLKAGIYT
-129 ADLINTSD
+129 ADLINTSE
-137 IKAISV
+137 IKAINI
-143 NVDTKKQPKDKA
+143 NVDTKKQVEDKKKDKA
-155 KANVQVPY
+155 NYQVPY

-214 QAKYTVNFKNGTKKV
+214 REKYTVNFKNGTKKV
-229 IDLKAGIYTANLINS
+229 IDLKSGIYTANLINS

-345 YTANLVHVKDVK
+345 YTANLVHAKDVK

-403 DITKKV
+403 DISKKV

-430 TYTVHFKNGK
+430 TYTVHFKNGT
-440 KKVINLNSKISQL
+440 KKVININSNISQL

-462 KIDIDVKTGSKA
+462 KIDIDVKTG
-474 KADSYVPYTIAVNG
+474 T
-488 TSTPILSKLKISN
+488 
-501 KQLISY
+501 
-507 KYLNDKVKS
+507 
-516 VLKNERGISDLDLKF
+516 
-531 AKQAKYTVYFKN
+531 
-543 GKKQVVNLK
+543 
-552 SDIFTPNLFSAKDI
+552 
-566 LFSAKDIKKIDI
+566 
-578 DVKTGSKAKA
+578 KAKA

-737 IANDQGITKHDIE
+737 MANDQGITKHDIG

>member
-181 KNQNISYKDLEDK
+181 KNQNISYKDLEGK

-229 IDLKAGIYTANLINS
+229 IDLKSGIYTANLINS

-345 YTANLVHVKDVK
+345 YTANLVHAKDVK

-368 AKADRY
+368 AKADR
-374 VPYTIAVNGTSTPIL
+374 
-389 SDLKFTGDPRVGYK
+389 
-403 DITKKV
+403 
-409 KSVLKHDRGIGE
+409 
-421 RELKYAKKA
+421 
-430 TYTVHFKNGK
+430 
-440 KKVINLNSKISQL
+440 
-453 NLLYVQDIK
+453 
-462 KIDIDVKTGSKA
+462 
-474 KADSYVPYTIAVNG
+474 YVPYTIAVNG

-516 VLKNERGISDLDLKF
+516 VLKSERGIIDLDLKF

-552 SDIFTPNLFSAKDI
+552 SDIFTPN

-686 QYTKSKKINKSNN
+686 QYTKSKKK
-699 VKFPVTI
+699 
-706 NKFENIVSNEFVFYN
+706 
-721 ASKITINDLS
+721 
-731 IKLKSA
+731 
-737 IANDQGITKHDIE
+737 
-750 LAERAVYKV
+750 
-759 YFKNGSSKYV
+759 
-769 DLKTEY
+769 
-775 KDERV
+775 
-780 FKATDIKKVDIELKF
+780 

>member
-181 KNQNISYKDLEDK
+181 KNQQISYKDLEDK

-258 HIENKAKRNYQV
+258 YIENKAKRNYQV

-345 YTANLVHVKDVK
+345 YTANLVHAKDVK
-357 RIEITVKTGTK
+357 RIEITVKTGT
-368 AKADRY
+368 
-374 VPYTIAVNGTSTPIL
+374 
-389 SDLKFTGDPRVGYK
+389 
-403 DITKKV
+403 
-409 KSVLKHDRGIGE
+409 
-421 RELKYAKKA
+421 
-430 TYTVHFKNGK
+430 
-440 KKVINLNSKISQL
+440 
-453 NLLYVQDIK
+453 
-462 KIDIDVKTGSKA
+462 KA

-516 VLKNERGISDLDLKF
+516 VLKSERGISDLDLKF

-552 SDIFTPNLFSAKDI
+552 SDIFTPN

-686 QYTKSKKINKSNN
+686 QYTKSKKNK
-699 VKFPVTI
+699 
-706 NKFENIVSNEFVFYN
+706 
-721 ASKITINDLS
+721 
-731 IKLKSA
+731 
-737 IANDQGITKHDIE
+737 
-750 LAERAVYKV
+750 
-759 YFKNGSSKYV
+759 
-769 DLKTEY
+769 
-775 KDERV
+775 
-780 FKATDIKKVDIELKF
+780 

>member
-15 VIASTGANF
+15 VLASTGANF
-24 NTNEASAA
+24 NNNEASAA
-32 AKPLDKSSSTL
+32 AKPLDKSSSSL
-43 HHGHS
+43 HHGYSKVHV
-48 NIQIPY
+48 PY
-54 TITVNGTSQNILSS
+54 AITVNGTSQNILSS

-80 DIENKVKSVLYFNR
+80 DLEDRVKSVLKSDR

-100 LRLSKQAEYT
+100 LRLSKQAKYT
-110 VHFKNGTKRVI
+110 VYFKNGAKKVI
-121 DLKSGIYT
+121 DLKAGIYT
-129 ADLINTSD
+129 ADLINTSE
-137 IKAISV
+137 IKAINI
-143 NVDTKKQPKDKA
+143 NVDTKKQVEDKKKDKA
-155 KANVQVPY
+155 NYQVPY

-229 IDLKAGIYTANLINS
+229 IDLKSGIYTANLINS

-345 YTANLVHVKDVK
+345 YTANLVHAKDVK

-403 DITKKV
+403 DISKKV

-430 TYTVHFKNGK
+430 TYTVHFKNGT
-440 KKVINLNSKISQL
+440 KKVININSNISQL

-462 KIDIDVKTGSKA
+462 KIDIDVKTG
-474 KADSYVPYTIAVNG
+474 T
-488 TSTPILSKLKISN
+488 
-501 KQLISY
+501 
-507 KYLNDKVKS
+507 
-516 VLKNERGISDLDLKF
+516 
-531 AKQAKYTVYFKN
+531 
-543 GKKQVVNLK
+543 
-552 SDIFTPNLFSAKDI
+552 
-566 LFSAKDIKKIDI
+566 
-578 DVKTGSKAKA
+578 KAKA

-686 QYTKSKKINKSNN
+686 QYTKSKKNK
-699 VKFPVTI
+699 
-706 NKFENIVSNEFVFYN
+706 
-721 ASKITINDLS
+721 
-731 IKLKSA
+731 
-737 IANDQGITKHDIE
+737 
-750 LAERAVYKV
+750 
-759 YFKNGSSKYV
+759 
-769 DLKTEY
+769 
-775 KDERV
+775 
-780 FKATDIKKVDIELKF
+780 

>member
-181 KNQNISYKDLEDK
+181 KNQNISYKDLEGK

-229 IDLKAGIYTANLINS
+229 IDLKSGIYTANLINS

-345 YTANLVHVKDVK
+345 YTANLVHAKDVK

-368 AKADRY
+368 AKADR
-374 VPYTIAVNGTSTPIL
+374 
-389 SDLKFTGDPRVGYK
+389 
-403 DITKKV
+403 
-409 KSVLKHDRGIGE
+409 
-421 RELKYAKKA
+421 
-430 TYTVHFKNGK
+430 
-440 KKVINLNSKISQL
+440 
-453 NLLYVQDIK
+453 
-462 KIDIDVKTGSKA
+462 
-474 KADSYVPYTIAVNG
+474 YVPYTIAVNG

-516 VLKNERGISDLDLKF
+516 VLKSERGISDLDLKF

-552 SDIFTPNLFSAKDI
+552 SDIFTPN

-686 QYTKSKKINKSNN
+686 QYTKSKKK
-699 VKFPVTI
+699 
-706 NKFENIVSNEFVFYN
+706 
-721 ASKITINDLS
+721 
-731 IKLKSA
+731 
-737 IANDQGITKHDIE
+737 
-750 LAERAVYKV
+750 
-759 YFKNGSSKYV
+759 
-769 DLKTEY
+769 
-775 KDERV
+775 
-780 FKATDIKKVDIELKF
+780 

>member
-163 TITVNGT
+163 TITVNGA

-181 KNQNISYKDLEDK
+181 KNQNISYKDLEGK

-229 IDLKAGIYTANLINS
+229 IDLKSGIYTANLINS

-345 YTANLVHVKDVK
+345 YTANLVHAKDVK

-368 AKADRY
+368 AKADR
-374 VPYTIAVNGTSTPIL
+374 
-389 SDLKFTGDPRVGYK
+389 
-403 DITKKV
+403 
-409 KSVLKHDRGIGE
+409 
-421 RELKYAKKA
+421 
-430 TYTVHFKNGK
+430 
-440 KKVINLNSKISQL
+440 
-453 NLLYVQDIK
+453 
-462 KIDIDVKTGSKA
+462 
-474 KADSYVPYTIAVNG
+474 YVPYTIAVNG

-516 VLKNERGISDLDLKF
+516 VLKSERGISDLDLKF

-552 SDIFTPNLFSAKDI
+552 SDIFTPN

-686 QYTKSKKINKSNN
+686 QYTKSKKK
-699 VKFPVTI
+699 
-706 NKFENIVSNEFVFYN
+706 
-721 ASKITINDLS
+721 
-731 IKLKSA
+731 
-737 IANDQGITKHDIE
+737 
-750 LAERAVYKV
+750 
-759 YFKNGSSKYV
+759 
-769 DLKTEY
+769 
-775 KDERV
+775 
-780 FKATDIKKVDIELKF
+780 

>member
-15 VIASTGANF
+15 VLASTGANF
-24 NTNEASAA
+24 NNNEASAA
-32 AKPLDKSSSTL
+32 AKPLDKSSSSL
-43 HHGHS
+43 HHGYSKVHV
-48 NIQIPY
+48 PY
-54 TITVNGTSQNILSS
+54 AITVNGTSQNILSS

-80 DIENKVKSVLYFNR
+80 DLEDRVKSVLKSDR

-100 LRLSKQAEYT
+100 LRLSKQAKYT
-110 VHFKNGTKRVI
+110 VYFKNGTKKVI
-121 DLKSGIYT
+121 DLKAGIYT
-129 ADLINTSD
+129 ADLINTSE
-137 IKAISV
+137 IKAINI
-143 NVDTKKQPKDKA
+143 NVDTKKQVEDKKKDKA
-155 KANVQVPY
+155 NYQVPY

-170 SQNILSNLTFN
+170 SQNILLNLTFN

-229 IDLKAGIYTANLINS
+229 IDLKSGIYTANLINS

-345 YTANLVHVKDVK
+345 YTANLVHAKDVK

-403 DITKKV
+403 DISKKV

-430 TYTVHFKNGK
+430 TYTVHFKNGT
-440 KKVINLNSKISQL
+440 KKVININSNISQL

-462 KIDIDVKTGSKA
+462 KIDIDVKTG
-474 KADSYVPYTIAVNG
+474 T
-488 TSTPILSKLKISN
+488 
-501 KQLISY
+501 
-507 KYLNDKVKS
+507 
-516 VLKNERGISDLDLKF
+516 
-531 AKQAKYTVYFKN
+531 
-543 GKKQVVNLK
+543 
-552 SDIFTPNLFSAKDI
+552 
-566 LFSAKDIKKIDI
+566 
-578 DVKTGSKAKA
+578 KAKA

-686 QYTKSKKINKSNN
+686 QYTKSKKNK
-699 VKFPVTI
+699 
-706 NKFENIVSNEFVFYN
+706 
-721 ASKITINDLS
+721 
-731 IKLKSA
+731 
-737 IANDQGITKHDIE
+737 
-750 LAERAVYKV
+750 
-759 YFKNGSSKYV
+759 
-769 DLKTEY
+769 
-775 KDERV
+775 
-780 FKATDIKKVDIELKF
+780 

>member
-15 VIASTGANF
+15 VLASTGANF

-48 NIQIPY
+48 KIQVPY

-68 LTFNKNQNISYK
+68 LTFNKNQQISYK
-80 DIENKVKSVLYFNR
+80 DLENKVKSVLYFNR

-110 VHFKNGTKRVI
+110 VHFKNGTKKVV

-170 SQNILSNLTFN
+170 SQNILSSLTFN
-181 KNQNISYKDLEDK
+181 KNQNVSYKDLEDK

-214 QAKYTVNFKNGTKKV
+214 QAEYTVHFKNGTKKV
-229 IDLKAGIYTANLINS
+229 VDLKSGIYTADLINT
-244 SDIKSININVDTKK
+244 SDIKAISVNVDTKK
-258 HIENKAKRNYQV
+258 QPKDKAKRNYQV

-330 FKNGGKRIL
+330 FKNGGKRVVHF
-339 QLNSKN
+339 NSKT
-345 YTANLVHVKDVK
+345 YSANLVHAKDVK
-357 RIEITVKTGTK
+357 KIEVTVKTASK
-368 AKADRY
+368 AKAERY
-374 VPYTIAVNGTSTPIL
+374 VPYSIAVNGTSTPNL

-488 TSTPILSKLKISN
+488 TSTHILSKLKISN
-501 KQLISY
+501 KQLIGY
-507 KYLNDKVKS
+507 QDLNEKVKS
-516 VLKNERGISDLDLKF
+516 VLKHDRGINDIELKF
-531 AKQAKYTVYFKN
+531 AKQAKYTIHFKN
-543 GKKQVVNLK
+543 GKTQVVDLK
-552 SDIFTPNLFSAKDI
+552 SDIFT
-566 LFSAKDIKKIDI
+566 
-578 DVKTGSKAKA
+578 
-588 DSYVPYTIAVNGTST
+588 
-603 PILSKL
+603 
-609 KISNKQLISYKY
+609 
-621 LNDKVKSVLK
+621 
-631 SERGISDLD
+631 R
-640 LKFAKQAK
+640 
-648 YTVYFKNGKKQVV
+648 
-661 NLKSD
+661 
-666 IFTPNLFSAK
+666 NLFSAK

-686 QYTKSKKINKSNN
+686 QHTKSKK
-699 VKFPVTI
+699 
-706 NKFENIVSNEFVFYN
+706 
-721 ASKITINDLS
+721 
-731 IKLKSA
+731 
-737 IANDQGITKHDIE
+737 
-750 LAERAVYKV
+750 
-759 YFKNGSSKYV
+759 
-769 DLKTEY
+769 
-775 KDERV
+775 
-780 FKATDIKKVDIELKF
+780 

>member
-15 VIASTGANF
+15 VLASTGANF
-24 NTNEASAA
+24 NNNEASAA
-32 AKPLDKSSSTL
+32 AKPLDKSSSSL
-43 HHGHS
+43 HHGYSKVHV
-48 NIQIPY
+48 PY
-54 TITVNGTSQNILSS
+54 AITVNGTSQNILSS

-80 DIENKVKSVLYFNR
+80 DLEDRVKSVLKSDR

-100 LRLSKQAEYT
+100 LRLSKQAKYT
-110 VHFKNGTKRVI
+110 VYFKNGTKKVI
-121 DLKSGIYT
+121 DLKAGIYT
-129 ADLINTSD
+129 ADLINTSE
-137 IKAISV
+137 IKAINI
-143 NVDTKKQPKDKA
+143 NVDTKKQVEDKKKDKA
-155 KANVQVPY
+155 NYQVPY

-214 QAKYTVNFKNGTKKV
+214 QEKYTVNFKNGTKKV
-229 IDLKAGIYTANLINS
+229 IDLKSGIYTANLINS

-345 YTANLVHVKDVK
+345 YTANLVHAKDVK

-403 DITKKV
+403 DISKKV

-430 TYTVHFKNGK
+430 TYTVHFKNGT
-440 KKVINLNSKISQL
+440 KKVININSNISQL

-462 KIDIDVKTGSKA
+462 KIDIDVKTG
-474 KADSYVPYTIAVNG
+474 T
-488 TSTPILSKLKISN
+488 
-501 KQLISY
+501 
-507 KYLNDKVKS
+507 
-516 VLKNERGISDLDLKF
+516 
-531 AKQAKYTVYFKN
+531 
-543 GKKQVVNLK
+543 
-552 SDIFTPNLFSAKDI
+552 
-566 LFSAKDIKKIDI
+566 
-578 DVKTGSKAKA
+578 KAKA

-676 DIKKIDIDVK
+676 DIKKIDI
-686 QYTKSKKINKSNN
+686 
-699 VKFPVTI
+699 
-706 NKFENIVSNEFVFYN
+706 
-721 ASKITINDLS
+721 
-731 IKLKSA
+731 
-737 IANDQGITKHDIE
+737 
-750 LAERAVYKV
+750 
-759 YFKNGSSKYV
+759 
-769 DLKTEY
+769 
-775 KDERV
+775 
-780 FKATDIKKVDIELKF
+780 

>member
-15 VIASTGANF
+15 VLASTGANF
-24 NTNEASAA
+24 NNNEASAA
-32 AKPLDKSSSTL
+32 AKPLDKSSSSL
-43 HHGHS
+43 HHGYSKVHV
-48 NIQIPY
+48 PY
-54 TITVNGTSQNILSS
+54 AITVNGTSQNILSS

-80 DIENKVKSVLYFNR
+80 DLEDRVKSVLKSDR

-100 LRLSKQAEYT
+100 LRLSKQAKYT
-110 VHFKNGTKRVI
+110 VYFKNGTKKVI
-121 DLKSGIYT
+121 DLKAGIYT
-129 ADLINTSD
+129 ADLINTSE
-137 IKAISV
+137 IKAINI
-143 NVDTKKQPKDKA
+143 NVDTKKQVEDKKKDKA
-155 KANVQVPY
+155 NYQVPY

-229 IDLKAGIYTANLINS
+229 IDLKSGIYTANLINS

-345 YTANLVHVKDVK
+345 YTANLVHAKDVK

-403 DITKKV
+403 DISKKV

-430 TYTVHFKNGK
+430 TYTVHFKNGT
-440 KKVINLNSKISQL
+440 KKVININSNISQL

-462 KIDIDVKTGSKA
+462 KIDIDVKTG
-474 KADSYVPYTIAVNG
+474 T
-488 TSTPILSKLKISN
+488 
-501 KQLISY
+501 
-507 KYLNDKVKS
+507 
-516 VLKNERGISDLDLKF
+516 
-531 AKQAKYTVYFKN
+531 
-543 GKKQVVNLK
+543 
-552 SDIFTPNLFSAKDI
+552 
-566 LFSAKDIKKIDI
+566 
-578 DVKTGSKAKA
+578 KAKA

-676 DIKKIDIDVK
+676 DIKKIDVDVK
-686 QYTKSKKINKSNN
+686 QYTKSKKNK
-699 VKFPVTI
+699 
-706 NKFENIVSNEFVFYN
+706 
-721 ASKITINDLS
+721 
-731 IKLKSA
+731 
-737 IANDQGITKHDIE
+737 
-750 LAERAVYKV
+750 
-759 YFKNGSSKYV
+759 
-769 DLKTEY
+769 
-775 KDERV
+775 
-780 FKATDIKKVDIELKF
+780 

>member
-15 VIASTGANF
+15 VLASTGANF
-24 NTNEASAA
+24 NNNEASAA
-32 AKPLDKSSSTL
+32 AKPLDKSSSSL
-43 HHGHS
+43 HHGYSKVHV
-48 NIQIPY
+48 PY
-54 TITVNGTSQNILSS
+54 AITVNGTSQNILSS

-80 DIENKVKSVLYFNR
+80 DLEDRVKSVLKSDR

-100 LRLSKQAEYT
+100 LRLSKQAKYT
-110 VHFKNGTKRVI
+110 VYFKNGTKKVI
-121 DLKSGIYT
+121 DLKAGIYT
-129 ADLINTSD
+129 ADLINTSE
-137 IKAISV
+137 IKAINI
-143 NVDTKKQPKDKA
+143 NVDTKKQVEDKKKDKA
-155 KANVQVPY
+155 NYQVPY

-229 IDLKAGIYTANLINS
+229 IDLKSGIYTANLINS

-345 YTANLVHVKDVK
+345 YTANLVHAKDVK

-403 DITKKV
+403 DISKKV

-430 TYTVHFKNGK
+430 TYTVHFKNGT
-440 KKVINLNSKISQL
+440 KKVININSNISQL

-462 KIDIDVKTGSKA
+462 KIDIDVKTGTKA

-507 KYLNDKVKS
+507 KYLN
-516 VLKNERGISDLDLKF
+516 N
-531 AKQAKYTVYFKN
+531 
-543 GKKQVVNLK
+543 
-552 SDIFTPNLFSAKDI
+552 
-566 LFSAKDIKKIDI
+566 
-578 DVKTGSKAKA
+578 
-588 DSYVPYTIAVNGTST
+588 
-603 PILSKL
+603 
-609 KISNKQLISYKY
+609 
-621 LNDKVKSVLK
+621 KVKSVLK

-686 QYTKSKKINKSNN
+686 QYTKSKKNK
-699 VKFPVTI
+699 
-706 NKFENIVSNEFVFYN
+706 
-721 ASKITINDLS
+721 
-731 IKLKSA
+731 
-737 IANDQGITKHDIE
+737 
-750 LAERAVYKV
+750 
-759 YFKNGSSKYV
+759 
-769 DLKTEY
+769 
-775 KDERV
+775 
-780 FKATDIKKVDIELKF
+780 

>member
-181 KNQNISYKDLEDK
+181 KNQNISYKDLEGK

-229 IDLKAGIYTANLINS
+229 IDLKSGIYTANLINS

-345 YTANLVHVKDVK
+345 YTANLVHAKDVK

-389 SDLKFTGDPRVGYK
+389 S
-403 DITKKV
+403 
-409 KSVLKHDRGIGE
+409 
-421 RELKYAKKA
+421 
-430 TYTVHFKNGK
+430 
-440 KKVINLNSKISQL
+440 
-453 NLLYVQDIK
+453 
-462 KIDIDVKTGSKA
+462 
-474 KADSYVPYTIAVNG
+474 
-488 TSTPILSKLKISN
+488 KLKISN
-501 KQLISY
+501 KQLISC

-516 VLKNERGISDLDLKF
+516 VLKSERGISDLDLKF

-552 SDIFTPNLFSAKDI
+552 SDIFTPN

-686 QYTKSKKINKSNN
+686 QYTKSKKK
-699 VKFPVTI
+699 
-706 NKFENIVSNEFVFYN
+706 
-721 ASKITINDLS
+721 
-731 IKLKSA
+731 
-737 IANDQGITKHDIE
+737 
-750 LAERAVYKV
+750 
-759 YFKNGSSKYV
+759 
-769 DLKTEY
+769 
-775 KDERV
+775 
-780 FKATDIKKVDIELKF
+780 